1 MLIFSAAFIV
11 AVILDII
18 TKYYAVAV
26 FKVNE
31 IEVIKDVLYF
41 TYLEN
46 RGAAFGI
53 LENQRWFFLIITIL
67 IIAVVVGYILI
78 KKPKNRLLLLS
89 LGMIAGGGA
98 GNFID
103 RARLSYVVDFI
114 DVRIINYP
122 VFNVADCFVVVGAI
136 LLCIYIL
143 FIYKEPEK
151 VDDK

>member
-1 MLIFSAAFIV
+1 MLIFSAAFVI

-18 TKYYAVAV
+18 TKYYAVTI
-26 FKVNE
+26 FKINE
-31 IEVIKDVLYF
+31 IEIIKDILYL
-41 TYLEN
+41 TYVEN

-53 LENQRWFFLIITIL
+53 LENQRWFFLIVTVV
-67 IIAVVVGYILI
+67 IISLVVGYILI
-78 KKPKNRLLLLS
+78 KKPKSRLLLLS

-103 RARLSYVVDFI
+103 RMRLSYVVDFI

-136 LLCIYIL
+136 LFGIYIL
-143 FIYKEPEK
+143 FYEGKSGNN
-151 VDDK
+151 

>member
-1 MLIFSAAFIV
+1 MLIFSAAVIV

-31 IEVIKDVLYF
+31 IEIIKDVLYF
-41 TYLEN
+41 TYVEN

-67 IIAVVVGYILI
+67 IIAVVVGYIFI

-122 VFNVADCFVVVGAI
+122 VFNVADCFVVVGAV
-136 LLCIYIL
+136 LFGIYIL
-143 FIYKEPEK
+143 FYEGKSGNN
-151 VDDK
+151 